1 MLTKLDRSKTFRE
14 TQQILEPKEKFPDG
28 SELSGSRLSLIKL
41 YKKVVVNLFTNRALL
56 LLLYSDARRGGDL
69 GSGGDGGGG
78 SSSAGGER
86 GMDAQHGAH
95 QHHHSGRDDVE
106 KRSSQYGHLWGGKHD

>member
-1 MLTKLDRSKTFRE
+1 MPTKLDRSKTFRE
-14 TQQILEPKEKFPDG
+14 TQQVLEPKEKFPDG

-41 YKKVVVNLFTNRALL
+41 YKKVVVNLFTIRALL
-56 LLLYSDARRGGDL
+56 FLLYSDARR

-78 SSSAGGER
+78 SSGAGGER
-86 GMDAQHGAH
+86 GMDAQHGAQ

-106 KRSSQYGHLWGGKHD
+106 KRSSQYGHLWGEA